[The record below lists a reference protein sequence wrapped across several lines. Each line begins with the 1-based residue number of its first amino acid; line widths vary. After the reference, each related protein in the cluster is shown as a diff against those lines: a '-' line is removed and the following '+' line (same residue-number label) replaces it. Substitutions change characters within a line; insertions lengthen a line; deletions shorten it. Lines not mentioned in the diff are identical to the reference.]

1 MAERIRGLSIGLDL
15 DSTGIDRSLGAIKR
29 SFRDLNSSLK
39 TNLNNFKFTEKSVDS
54 YKNAIRD
61 LDKTMQGQRKNV
73 DGLKKKL
80 DELTNAGKSHTREA
94 SQIRQEYNRQADAL
108 NALERQYENTKNE
121 FVAFNKEQSLANT
134 RLGSLSKKFEEM
146 GPRLTGIG
154 DQMKNVGQ
162 SMSMYVTAP
171 IAAGF
176 GLSVKT
182 AAEFEGQMSRV
193 GAIAQAS
200 KNELKSLSDQA
211 VDLGANTSKSA
222 QEVALGME
230 ELASLGFSAKD
241 IMGAMPGV
249 ISAAEASGADMATT
263 AKVMASSIN
272 SFGLEAEDSG
282 HIADLL
288 AMSANKTAADIQYM
302 GDALKYA
309 GTPAKALGVSIE
321 DTSAAIG
328 IMSNAGLDGSQA
340 GTALRGAFIKLASPS
355 AESQKLIDKL
365 GISLSDANGEFVGMP
380 NLIAQFRDSLK
391 GMTKEQKLSTV
402 ASLVGTEAAS
412 GFLSLVEAGPNK
424 IDALS
429 QSLKNSDG
437 ASKKAADQMK
447 NNLKGSLEQLGGAI
461 ESLGIQ
467 IGSILSPAM
476 RWLADMMAGVVDKL
490 GAMPHWLQVITVAF
504 GVLAAAIGP
513 IVFGI
518 GAFITVIGSA
528 MSTLAPM
535 IGAVNAAGGVFGF
548 LSTKVLPLVTKIP
561 LLSSAF
567 GLLTGPVGIAIAV
580 IGALG
585 AAFVIAY
592 KKSETFRNI
601 VNALGNH
608 IKNSFQNLMTFI
620 KPFTDFVVNNFKALV
635 TGISNFANQIGTQIS
650 TFWKQNGQEIMQALT
665 NIYNFFKTNF
675 MAVYTVISTVF
686 NVLILPVIR
695 VGMNIILAVMKVVW
709 GLVKT
714 LIISTWNNIKGVI
727 QAALNIILGI
737 VKIFSSLFTG
747 NWKGIWE
754 GIKQVVKGAV
764 QLVWNLIQLWFVG
777 KILGTVR
784 AFGGVFKSL
793 FSGIWTGVK
802 NLFSSALSFVW
813 NTSKNTWSRIF
824 NTSKVIFN
832 SLRNFFTAI
841 WSGIKNIFSASLSA
855 VFNFIRS
862 RFNAALNL
870 SRTIFNTLKNFFN
883 TIWSGIKNI
892 FSNAL
897 TNLFNNV
904 KNRFNSILNTGRN
917 IFTNLK
923 NTMGNLWN
931 NIKDNTIGK
940 AETMKNKVTGIFKSM
955 GKGIKGHIDTV
966 KSHIGGMTK
975 GVKGGLNKLIG
986 GVNWVGAK
994 LGMDKIPEIKLS
1006 TGTGSLTRN
1015 GKLTRDTFATVGDK
1029 GRGNG
1034 PGGFRHEMIRYPNG
1048 KTVLTPNRDTKTF
1061 LPKGSQVING
1071 QDTYNYFNAPR
1082 FAKGT
1087 GKPFYSQLGDALG
1100 KGFSTGVDVTKDLAG
1115 KTIKGAKDIS
1125 KQALDA
1131 IGDVYDFAT
1140 NPGKLVDKVLKTFG
1154 VDFSFMKGDILSGLM
1169 KGMYKKLKASV
1180 KALFTTWLDDGG
1192 GEGGD
1197 ASSFMKFPK
1206 TTPYSPNGAVPG
1218 YPSSFNGGKHFGI
1231 DYATPVG
1238 TVLKAPTSGT
1248 VAQQSNHGGGIV
1260 AKLVSGKFAQFFL
1273 HLSEVLKTGR
1283 VSQGEAFAKT
1293 GNSGAWTTG
1302 PHLHVQ
1308 VEKGQPNSL
1317 TNSNT
1322 VDPEKF
1328 YAGVGAGNSK
1338 NTMGKNW
1345 SSEIRRAAKQMKVS
1359 VSNADVNSIMDQIMR
1374 ESSGNQN
1381 IVQSSA
1387 VWDVNTAAGNPAQ
1400 GLLQYIPQTFRAYAV
1415 KGHTN
1420 IRSGYDQLLA
1430 FFNNSNWRRDNPG
1443 GRSGW
1448 GPTGNR
1454 RFATGGLI
1462 KRSGWYNIAEGG
1474 YPEWVIPTD
1483 PARRSEAMQMI
1494 AMAANQIQGN
1504 ATIGNKRP
1512 NQLNMPD
1519 SSNDELLNAVLQQN
1533 GILMEMLQKLTGIEA
1548 KPILSTDDIGR
1559 ANDKYNAKN
1568 ASMNNIKRGRLNY
1581 V

>member
-134 RLGSLSKKFEEM
+134 RLGSLSKKFDEM

-154 DQMKNVGQ
+154 DQMKNIGQ

-182 AAEFEGQMSRV
+182 AADFEAQMARV
-193 GAIAQAS
+193 GAISQSS
-200 KNELKSLSDQA
+200 KSDLKAMSDQA
-211 VDLGANTSKSA
+211 VELGANTSKSA
-222 QEVALGME
+222 QEVAIGME
-230 ELASLGFSAKD
+230 ELAAMGFNSKE

-249 ISAAEASGADMATT
+249 IAAAEASGADMAQTS
-263 AKVMASSIN
+263 KVMASAMN
-272 SFGLEAEDSG
+272 AFGLEASEST
-282 HIADLL
+282 HIADIL
-288 AMSANKTAADIQYM
+288 AQTANQSAADITDMEY
-302 GDALKYA
+302 ALKYA
-309 GTPAKALGVSIE
+309 AAPAKALGMSLE
-321 DTSAAIG
+321 ETSAGIG
-328 IMSNAGLDGSQA
+328 MMVDAGLKGEQA
-340 GTALRGAFIKLASPS
+340 GTTLRGALLGLLDPSEENSKLMDKMGIEITD
-355 AESQKLIDKL
+355 AE
-365 GISLSDANGEFVGMP
+365 GNFVGLAQLVE
-380 NLIAQFRDSLK
+380 NLSASME
-391 GMTKEQKLSTV
+391 GMTDTQKAANISQ
-402 ASLVGTEAAS
+402 LVGKEAVS
-412 GFLSLVEAGPNK
+412 GMLVLMEQGPDK
-424 IDALS
+424 IRKMTKGLEE
-429 QSLKNSDG
+429 SDG

-490 GAMPHWLQVITVAF
+490 GAMPHWLQVVTVAF

-513 IVFGI
+513 IAFGM
-518 GAFITVIGSA
+518 GAFISVIGSA
-528 MSTLAPM
+528 MTTLGPM
-535 IGAVNAAGGVFGF
+535 IGAVNAAGGMFGF
-548 LSTKVLPLVTKIP
+548 LSTKLAPILTKLPILKA
-561 LLSSAF
+561 AF
-567 GLLTGPVGIAIAV
+567 AVLTGPIGIAVAAIA
-580 IGALG
+580 ALG
-585 AAFVIAY
+585 VAFVIAY

-601 VNALGNH
+601 VNGVVNTV
-608 IKNSFQNLMTFI
+608 KQTFQKFLNFI
-620 KPFTDFVVNNFKALV
+620 KPFTDGIVNTFKSIVGA
-635 TGISNFANQIGTQIS
+635 ISGFATQIGNQIS
-650 TFWKQNGQEIMQALT
+650 EFWNKNGAEIKQALT
-665 NIYNFFKTNF
+665 NIFNVFKTIF
-675 MAVYTVISTVF
+675 MAIYTVISTVF
-686 NVLILPVIR
+686 NTLILPVIK
-695 VGMNIILAVMKVVW
+695 VGMKVIQTVMSVVW
-709 GLVKT
+709 KLVKA
-714 LIISTWNNIKGVI
+714 LVVSTWNNIKGVI
-727 QAALNIILGI
+727 QGALKIIMGVI
-737 VKIFSSLFTG
+737 KVFSSLFTG
-747 NWKGIWE
+747 NWKGMWE

-764 QLVWNLIQLWFVG
+764 QLVWNLINLWFVG
-777 KILGTVR
+777 KILKTVK
-784 AFGGVFKSL
+784 AFGGLFKGL
-793 FSGIWTGVK
+793 FNGIWNAVKKIFSTALSLVFNTSKRAFTNIFNIGKSIFNALKNFFSAIWNGIKNVFSASLGRIWSGVK
-802 NLFSSALSFVW
+802 NSF
-813 NTSKNTWSRIF
+813 SRIF
-824 NTSKVIFN
+824 NFGRDT
-832 SLRNFFTAI
+832 FT
-841 WSGIKNIFSASLSA
+841 K
-855 VFNFIRS
+855 
-862 RFNAALNL
+862 
-870 SRTIFNTLKNFFN
+870 
-883 TIWSGIKNI
+883 
-892 FSNAL
+892 
-897 TNLFNNV
+897 
-904 KNRFNSILNTGRN
+904 
-917 IFTNLK
+917 LK
-923 NTMGNLWN
+923 NTMSNLWN
-931 NIKDNTIGK
+931 TIKENTVGK
-940 AETMKNKVTGIFKSM
+940 AEAMKKKVTGIFSGMKD
-955 GKGIKGHIDTV
+955 GIKKHID
-966 KSHIGGMTK
+966 KIKDHIGGMTK
-975 GVKGGLNKLIG
+975 GVKKGLNKLIG

-994 LGMDKIPEIKLS
+994 LGMDKIPSMKLS

-1034 PGGFRHEMIRYPNG
+1034 PNGFRHEMIRYPNG
-1048 KTVLTPNRDTKTF
+1048 KTVLTPNRDTKAF

-1071 QDTYNYFNAPR
+1071 QDTYNYLNSPR
-1082 FAKGT
+1082 FANGT
-1087 GKPFYSQLGDALG
+1087 DKKPFYNQLGDAVG
-1100 KGFSTGVDVTKDLAG
+1100 KTWNSGVDATKDFAG
-1115 KTIKGAKDIS
+1115 KTIKGAKAIG

-1140 NPGKLVDKVLKTFG
+1140 NPGKLVDKVLKAFG
-1154 VDFSFMKGDILSGLM
+1154 VDFSFVKGDILGGLM
-1169 KGMYKKLKASV
+1169 KGMYKKLKGSV

-1192 GEGGD
+1192 GGGD
-1197 ASSFMKFPK
+1197 GSSFTKFTK

-1238 TVLKAPTSGT
+1238 TVLKAPTAGT
-1248 VAQQSNHGGGIV
+1248 VARQHNHGGGLV
-1260 AKLVSGKFAQFFL
+1260 AKLLSGKFTQFFL
-1273 HLSEVLKTGR
+1273 HLSEVLKTGP
-1283 VSQGEAFAKT
+1283 VKKGEAFAKT

-1302 PHLHVQ
+1302 PHLHYQ
-1308 VEKGQPNSL
+1308 VEKGASPSI
-1317 TNSNT
+1317 TNANT
-1322 VDPEKF
+1322 IDPEKF
-1328 YAGVGAGNSK
+1328 LSGVG
-1338 NTMGKNW
+1338 GKDTVGKKW
-1345 SSEIRRAAKQMKVS
+1345 SSEIRRAARQMKVS
-1359 VSNADVNSIMDQIMR
+1359 ITEADVSAINAQIMR

-1387 VWDVNTAAGNPAQ
+1387 VWDVNTASGNPAQ

-1448 GPTGNR
+1448 GPTGSR

-1512 NQLNMPD
+1512 NQLNMPN